1 LLEAHPVRAFDVI
14 VVDGQLREETTALAF
29 ELLAQKGALSM
40 TPKATRVSLTKFEKG
55 IAGRLTFL
63 GSAQAYRCDTAHPSF
78 LSKTVFSSAPK
89 YKFRC

>member
-1 LLEAHPVRAFDVI
+1 
-14 VVDGQLREETTALAF
+14 
-29 ELLAQKGALSM
+29 M

-78 LSKTVFSSAPK
+78 LSKTVFSSARK
-89 YKFRC
+89 YKFRCWISCSLFPRRNEGLGFFWKTTDKDQSVHKQ